1 MEKTDKV
8 ELLTQPNKVGIT
20 MIKIQYERIVNF
32 ISTTLDTQE
41 YNRIKINEL
50 LDLARKEL
58 DSEFYGNVSW
68 YLLQVKNDMMVR
80 GLINIVFTLQREQMI
95 IKASSRNMKNQKR
108 HQFFSQDLQYSS

>member
-1 MEKTDKV
+1 MERNDKV
-8 ELLTQPNKVGIT
+8 ELLTQPHKVGIS
-20 MIKIQYERIVNF
+20 MIKIHYDRIANF

-68 YLLQVKNDMMVR
+68 YFLQVKNDMMAR

-108 HQFFSQDLQYSS
+108 KHFITQNLRYSS

>member
-1 MEKTDKV
+1 MKKHDKI
-8 ELLTQPNKVGIT
+8 ELLSQPNKVGT
-20 MIKIQYERIVNF
+20 SMVKIQYERIANF

-68 YLLQVKNDMMVR
+68 HLLQVKNDMMVR

-95 IKASSRNMKNQKR
+95 IKASSRSIKNQR
-108 HQFFSQDLQYSS
+108 RNQFFAQHLQHPS